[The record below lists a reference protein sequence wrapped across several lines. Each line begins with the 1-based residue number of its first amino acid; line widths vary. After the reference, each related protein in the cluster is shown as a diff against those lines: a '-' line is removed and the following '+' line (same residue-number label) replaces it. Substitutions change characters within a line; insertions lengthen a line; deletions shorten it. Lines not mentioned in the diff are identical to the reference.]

1 MGGLVHSVFTDVDV
15 FGVESLGPPFAVGV
29 EVHDHALA
37 CHLLQGVGFKLGVAE
52 QLATE
57 TEDRAL
63 FRSTVTGHTQRTEHC
78 LELVTGHIQRTQHC
92 LDLQLLDT
100 YRGQHCLDLQ
110 LLDTYRGRSTV

>member
-78 LELVTGHIQRTQHC
+78 LEL
-92 LDLQLLDT
+92 QLLDT
-100 YRGQHCLDLQ
+100 YRGH
-110 LLDTYRGRSTV
+110 STV